1 VEGGV
6 EDGGDEAVELD
17 GVVEAVPLEVGVVDP
32 LAGAVVVAGD
42 VVVDGELLPP
52 LSCGPRIQTIRTVN
66 RTIPTPVATAIVTS
80 RRSRL
85 GR

>member
-1 VEGGV
+1 VEEGV
-6 EDGGDEAVELD
+6 EDD
-17 GVVEAVPLEVGVVDP
+17 GVVGVVDP
-32 LAGAVVVAGD
+32 PAGTVVVAAAGV

-52 LSCGPRIQTIRTVN
+52 LSCGPRIQTISTVN
-66 RTIPTPVATAIVTS
+66 RTIATPVATAIVTS

>member
-1 VEGGV
+1 LVVAGAAVEAGV
-6 EDGGDEAVELD
+6 EAGVDEAVEA
-17 GVVEAVPLEVGVVDP
+17 GVDP
-32 LAGAVVVAGD
+32 PAGVVVVAAAGV

-66 RTIPTPVATAIVTS
+66 RTMATPVATAIVTS